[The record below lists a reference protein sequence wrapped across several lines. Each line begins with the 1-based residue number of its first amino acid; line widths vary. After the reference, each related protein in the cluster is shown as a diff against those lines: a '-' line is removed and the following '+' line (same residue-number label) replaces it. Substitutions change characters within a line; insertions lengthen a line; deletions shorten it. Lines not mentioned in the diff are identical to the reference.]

1 MILDKLTVFD
11 WQAALTATRASTDY
25 LDLVNA
31 RDLGFSYGTEP
42 ELIARVLVTT
52 ALVSGGNST
61 LTIGFEG
68 STDAVTWTSY
78 ISSPAIPKASLVA
91 GYRYDLAWQ
100 PRKQGDAVPKYIR
113 LYYTVGTTDFTAG
126 ALSAFVVLGVQN
138 NHAYPQA
145 VNVQN

>member
-11 WQAALTATRASTDY
+11 WQAALTATRASTDS

-42 ELIARVLVTT
+42 ELIIRTLVTT
-52 ALVSGGNST
+52 ALVSGGSST
-61 LTIGFEG
+61 LTLSFQG
-68 STDAVTWTSY
+68 STDGNTWTTY
-78 ISSPAIPKASLVA
+78 VSSPAIAKADLVA
-91 GYRYDLAWQ
+91 GYRYDMAWA
-100 PRKQGDAVPKYIR
+100 PRLSGGAMPQYIR
-113 LYYTVGTTDFTAG
+113 MYYTVGTTDFTAG
-126 ALSAFVVLGVQN
+126 ALSSFVVLGVQN